1 MQHLITHA
9 RNFQSRIAHRRADF
23 ERLAE
28 GQQPHA
34 LFVSCSDSRVV
45 PSLITNAVPG
55 EVFELR
61 TAGNIVPRHRP
72 GAACGVGA
80 TLEFA
85 LEVLEVPNIVVC
97 GHSHCGAIQSIVR
110 GQTAR
115 SLPLV
120 RRWLDQAEFR
130 GQTRQLGSDSPES
143 DEIAKAAQQNVLVQL
158 NHLRTYPCVIRRLT
172 ARQLRIHGWFY
183 TVHTGEVFAW
193 RPDVGAFRPL

>member
-9 RNFQSRIAHRRADF
+9 RNFQSRIAHLRADF

-45 PSLITNAVPG
+45 PTLITNAVPG

-72 GAACGVGA
+72 GVACGVGA

-85 LEVLEVPNIVVC
+85 LEVLEVLDIVVC
-97 GHSHCGAIQSIVR
+97 GHSHCGAVQSIVR
-110 GQTAR
+110 GHTPGRCRWFGAGSTRPSFVAR
-115 SLPLV
+115 HAAWARTHPSRTRSRK
-120 RRWLDQAEFR
+120 RR
-130 GQTRQLGSDSPES
+130 S
-143 DEIAKAAQQNVLVQL
+143 
-158 NHLRTYPCVIRRLT
+158 RTFLSS
-172 ARQLRIHGWFY
+172 
-183 TVHTGEVFAW
+183 
-193 RPDVGAFRPL
+193 